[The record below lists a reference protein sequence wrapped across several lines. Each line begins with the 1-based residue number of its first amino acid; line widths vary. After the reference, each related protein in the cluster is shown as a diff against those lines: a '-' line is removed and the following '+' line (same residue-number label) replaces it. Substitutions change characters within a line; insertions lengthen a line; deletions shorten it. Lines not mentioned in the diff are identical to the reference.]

1 MLKDKVLQGL
11 DILVIDDD
19 IELADTLCEVLE
31 DLGAVVQLPIH
42 SFVLALAAVAMLD
55 PKTLVVLDV
64 DLGGTLSFPVAR
76 ILAARGIPFV
86 LISGRVRYDDVDIN
100 PAWLFV
106 DKPFRVAQLCAALK
120 RVSNHA

>member
-1 MLKDKVLQGL
+1 
-11 DILVIDDD
+11 
-19 IELADTLCEVLE
+19 
-31 DLGAVVQLPIH
+31 
-42 SFVLALAAVAMLD
+42 
-55 PKTLVVLDV
+55 VVLDV

-76 ILAARGIPFV
+76 LLAARDIPFV